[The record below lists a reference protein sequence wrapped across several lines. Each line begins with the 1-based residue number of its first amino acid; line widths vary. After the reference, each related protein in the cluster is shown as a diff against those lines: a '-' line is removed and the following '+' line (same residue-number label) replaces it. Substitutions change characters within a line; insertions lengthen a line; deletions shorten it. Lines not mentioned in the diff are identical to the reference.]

1 MYDGLKCPSSPRSRR
16 ITSMRDILYE
26 REIQK
31 NIIRMNRILREYR
44 DTDRDWSEIDR
55 LAIERCLQILIE
67 SVIGLSRYVLNTV
80 FSINVSRSREAVDEL
95 KRLGELTRDEHNK
108 LTKIIGFRNILVH
121 DYLNVDD
128 TITMAIITKQD
139 YLFTVQIA
147 EKLLGILDRYIE
159 R

>member
-1 MYDGLKCPSSPRSRR
+1 
-16 ITSMRDILYE
+16 MRDFLYE
-26 REIQK
+26 QEIKK
-31 NIIRMNRILREYR
+31 NISRMNRILGEYR
-44 DTDRDWSEIDR
+44 DTDNDWSEIDT

-95 KRLGELTRDEHNK
+95 KRLGELTKNEHNK

-139 YLFTVQIA
+139 YLFSP
-147 EKLLGILDRYIE
+147 DR
-159 R
+159 RKTPGHS

>member
-1 MYDGLKCPSSPRSRR
+1 
-16 ITSMRDILYE
+16 MRDFLYE
-26 REIQK
+26 QEIKK
-31 NIIRMNRILREYR
+31 NISRMNRILGEYR
-44 DTDRDWSEIDR
+44 DTDNDWSEIDT

-95 KRLGELTRDEHNK
+95 KRLGELTRNEHNK

-139 YLFTVQIA
+139 YLFSP
-147 EKLLGILDRYIE
+147 DR
-159 R
+159 RKTPGHS

>member
-1 MYDGLKCPSSPRSRR
+1 
-16 ITSMRDILYE
+16 MRDFLYE
-26 REIQK
+26 QEIKK
-31 NIIRMNRILREYR
+31 NISRMNRILGEYR
-44 DTDRDWSEIDR
+44 DTDNHWSEIDT

-67 SVIGLSRYVLNTV
+67 SVIGLSRYVLNTA

-95 KRLGELTRDEHNK
+95 KRLGELTRNEHNK

-139 YLFTVQIA
+139 YLFTAQIA

>member
-1 MYDGLKCPSSPRSRR
+1 
-16 ITSMRDILYE
+16 MRDILYE

-139 YLFTVQIA
+139 YLFTIQIA
-147 EKLLGILDRYIE
+147 EKLMGILDRGKE

>member
-1 MYDGLKCPSSPRSRR
+1 
-16 ITSMRDILYE
+16 MRDFLYE
-26 REIQK
+26 QEIKK
-31 NIIRMNRILREYR
+31 NISRMNRILGEYR
-44 DTDRDWSEIDR
+44 DTDNHWSEIDT

-67 SVIGLSRYVLNTV
+67 SVIGLSRYVLNTA

-95 KRLGELTRDEHNK
+95 KRLGELTRNEHNK

-139 YLFTVQIA
+139 YLFSP
-147 EKLLGILDRYIE
+147 DR
-159 R
+159 RKTPGHS

>member
-1 MYDGLKCPSSPRSRR
+1 
-16 ITSMRDILYE
+16 MRDFLYE
-26 REIQK
+26 QEIKK
-31 NIIRMNRILREYR
+31 NISRMNRILGEYR
-44 DTDRDWSEIDR
+44 DTDNDWSEIDT

-67 SVIGLSRYVLNTV
+67 SVIGLSRYVLNTA

-95 KRLGELTRDEHNK
+95 KRLGELTRNEHNK

-139 YLFTVQIA
+139 YLFSP
-147 EKLLGILDRYIE
+147 DR
-159 R
+159 RKTPGHS